1 MTPSADQRS
10 PLATCLLYLVWA
22 WAVAGFTL
30 ILILAMLRMAP
41 YAIEA
46 LSSSLSTVHLS
57 VLIGNVLAMA
67 YYEGY
72 KGFQMSFS
80 PRFAARAQTLM
91 NEQSWLRVVLA
102 PLFCMGFFDAPRRRI
117 VGVVILTIAI
127 TVLVLLFRALPQPW
141 RGILDAGVLVGL
153 TWGCAATVYLSVD
166 ALMRGGGRVPAEI
179 NST

>member
-1 MTPSADQRS
+1 MTSSTKHRS
-10 PLATCLLYLVWA
+10 PVLTYLAYLVWA
-22 WAVAGFTL
+22 WAVAGFTA

-46 LSSSLSTVHLS
+46 LSSALSIVHLS

-72 KGFQMSFS
+72 KGFQLSFS
-80 PRFAARAQTLM
+80 PRFAARAQTLVHK
-91 NEQSWLRVVLA
+91 QSSSRVVFA

-117 VGVVILTIAI
+117 VRAIILTLAI
-127 TVLVLLFRALPQPW
+127 ISLVLIFRALPQPW

-153 TWGCAATVYLSVD
+153 AWGCVVTVYFSVD
-166 ALMRGGGRVPAEI
+166 ALVRGGGRVPAEI
-179 NST
+179 DGQ